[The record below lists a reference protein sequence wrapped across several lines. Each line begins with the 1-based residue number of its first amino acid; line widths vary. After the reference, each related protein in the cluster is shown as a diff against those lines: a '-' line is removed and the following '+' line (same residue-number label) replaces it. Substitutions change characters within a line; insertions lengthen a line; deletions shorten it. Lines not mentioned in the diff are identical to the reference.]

1 MARDRQSRVKS
12 IEQSIAD
19 TDEPD
24 SKLRKELGALDL
36 VVFGVAVAVGAGIFT
51 LTARAAGDVAGPS
64 VSLAFVLAVLAC
76 AWLMLNLSV
85 ETWPRFVVWMAI
97 GFVVSYGYGR
107 RHSRYAAG
115 SAERS
120 RSR

>member
-1 MARDRQSRVKS
+1 MAGDRRSRVKS

-51 LTARAAGDVAGPS
+51 LTARA
-64 VSLAFVLAVLAC
+64 
-76 AWLMLNLSV
+76 
-85 ETWPRFVVWMAI
+85 R
-97 GFVVSYGYGR
+97 YGR
-107 RHSRYAAG
+107 RLGRTLPFALTSRG
-115 SAERS
+115 
-120 RSR
+120 